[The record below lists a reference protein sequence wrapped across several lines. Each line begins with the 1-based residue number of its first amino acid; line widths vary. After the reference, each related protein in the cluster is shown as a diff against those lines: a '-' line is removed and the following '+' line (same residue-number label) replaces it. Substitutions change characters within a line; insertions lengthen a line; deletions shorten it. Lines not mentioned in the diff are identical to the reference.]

1 MNDVI
6 TIDPGKAVL
15 ADWRVVLNGSAAI
28 RLAEGSRKAVEICQ
42 QAVSDMLAGGNAI
55 YGVNT
60 GFGKLAQIRIDD
72 EKLAEL
78 QRNLIMSH
86 SAGTGPLLDD
96 DTVRLVMVLKAVALA
111 QGHSGVRWEVVERL
125 LNFANLGLYPCIPS
139 KGSVGAS
146 GDLAPLAHMVAAMMG
161 VGDVRHNGEILAA
174 ERALKD
180 ADIEPLTLGPKEG
193 VALINGTQV
202 STALALKGL
211 FAAEDLLRAALV
223 TGAATVDA
231 CKGSDTPFDA
241 RIHRLRK
248 QVGQEAV
255 AAVYRRLMAGSRIR
269 ESHIDCDKVQDPYC
283 LRCQPQVMGACLD
296 QLSFAGQILER
307 EANSI
312 SDNPLVFPDDGEILS
327 GGNFHGEPV
336 AMAADNIALAIAE
349 IGSMSERRQAMLV
362 DASLSGLPAFLVA
375 NTGLNSGFM
384 MPQVTSAA
392 LVSENKNLAHP
403 ASVDSI
409 PTSANQED
417 HVSMSTY
424 AARRLGDMAE
434 NAYTIVAIEWLAASQ
449 ALEFHAPLETSVPLR
464 SAYVRLRA
472 VVPSFD
478 NDRFF
483 GPEIE
488 RAKQLLKSGTLGELV
503 SEAIGP
509 SYQAA

>member
-1 MNDVI
+1 MEEMMI
-6 TIDPGKAVL
+6 LEPGQATL
-15 ADWRVVLNGSAAI
+15 ADWRVVLGGASTV
-28 RLAEGSRKAVEICQ
+28 RLADASRKAVDDCQ
-42 QAVSDMLAGGNAI
+42 QAVTDMLAGGHAI

-72 EKLAEL
+72 EKLADL

-86 SAGTGPLLDD
+86 SVGTGPLLDYD
-96 DTVRLVMVLKAVALA
+96 VVRLIMVLKAAALA
-111 QGHSGVRWEVVERL
+111 QGHSGVRWEIVERL
-125 LNFANLGLYPCIPS
+125 IGFANLGLYPCIPS

-161 VGDVRHNGEILAA
+161 VGEVRRDGEIVSA

-180 ADIEPLTLGPKEG
+180 AHIAPLTLGPKEG

-241 RIHRLRK
+241 RIHRVRR
-248 QVGQEAV
+248 QAGQETV
-255 AAVYRRLMAGSRIR
+255 AAVYRRLLDGSRIR

-296 QLSFAGQILER
+296 QLGFAAQVLER
-307 EANSI
+307 EANAI

-327 GGNFHGEPV
+327 GGNFHAEPV

-362 DASLSGLPAFLVA
+362 DNALSGLPAFLVA
-375 NTGLNSGFM
+375 NPGINSGYM

-392 LVSENKNLAHP
+392 LVSENKSLAHP

-417 HVSMSTY
+417 HVSMATY

-434 NAYTIVAIEWLAASQ
+434 NAYAIVAIEWLAAAQ
-449 ALEFHAPLETSVPLR
+449 ALEFHAPLETSAPLR
-464 SAYVRLRA
+464 SAHDRLRA
-472 VVPSFD
+472 VVPTLD

-483 GPEIE
+483 GPDIE
-488 RAKQLLKSGTLGELV
+488 KTKQLIKSDALGELV
-503 SEAIGP
+503 TEAVGP
-509 SYQAA
+509 SYQTA

>member
-1 MNDVI
+1 MDDAI
-6 TIDPGKAVL
+6 IIEPGRTPLAIWRAVL
-15 ADWRVVLNGSAAI
+15 ANSSKVE
-28 RLAEGSRKAVEICQ
+28 LAQGSRKAVEHCQ
-42 QAVSDMLAGGNAI
+42 QAVAGMLATGDAI

-86 SAGTGPLLDD
+86 SVGTGALLDD
-96 DTVRLVMVLKAVALA
+96 DTVRLIMVLKAAALA
-111 QGHSGVRWEVVERL
+111 QGHSGVRWEIVEGL
-125 LNFANLGLYPCIPS
+125 LRFVNLGLCPSIPS

-161 VGDVRHNGEILAA
+161 TGNIRLNGDIVPAKE
-174 ERALKD
+174 ALKE
-180 ADIEPLTLGPKEG
+180 AGIEALTLGPKEG

-223 TGAATVDA
+223 TGAATVDS

-241 RIHRLRK
+241 RIHRLRQ

-255 AAVYRRLMAGSRIR
+255 AAVYRRLLAGSRIR

-296 QLSFAGQILER
+296 QLGFAAQVLGR
-307 EANSI
+307 EANSV
-312 SDNPLVFPDDGEILS
+312 SDNPLVFPDEREILS

-362 DASLSGLPAFLVA
+362 DSSLSGLPAFLVSD
-375 NTGLNSGFM
+375 TGLNSGFM

-392 LVSENKNLAHP
+392 LVSENKNLAQP

-434 NAYTIVAIEWLAASQ
+434 NAFTIVAIEWLAAAQ
-449 ALEFHAPLETSVPLR
+449 ALEFHAPLETSVPLKL
-464 SAYVRLRA
+464 AHDRLRA
-472 VVPSFD
+472 AVPSFD
-478 NDRFF
+478 TDRFF
-483 GPEIE
+483 APEIE
-488 RAKQLLKSGTLGELV
+488 TAKNLLKAGSLGDLV
-503 SEAIGP
+503 TEAIGP
-509 SYQAA
+509 SYQ